1 MSAWNEPPKIVDQ
14 SQKSS
19 SSSSSVAAANST
31 TTAAAE
37 SSTKKTL
44 LSSQYST
51 GNNSPLAASATTVPT
66 PDIRLPA
73 SLADLAPSFESVKNK
88 ALRSSK
94 EGGNSQYTNQ
104 MLDVSLQHV
113 PDLIDSER
121 PKVYQPRNPF
131 NTPNYYPQQ
140 PLAIFDNPVLFDKF
154 DMETLFY
161 IFYYQQGTYQQ

>member
-1 MSAWNEPPKIVDQ
+1 M
-14 SQKSS
+14 
-19 SSSSSVAAANST
+19 
-31 TTAAAE
+31 
-37 SSTKKTL
+37 
-44 LSSQYST
+44 SSQYSSPSST
-51 GNNSPLAASATTVPT
+51 TTTTTNNNTTTTTNVTRNEPNVQ
-66 PDIRLPA
+66 LPS
-73 SLADLAPSFESVKNK
+73 SLADLGPAFESIKHK
-88 ALRSSK
+88 ANHR
-94 EGGNSQYTNQ
+94 EENVQYTNQ

-154 DMETLFY
+154 DMDTLFY